1 MNQEQIT
8 MAIFGGVV
16 AAMVMAGYLIVQGI
30 ASRKKQA
37 LLDRLDPVDETTL
50 ESALPPL
57 PPKDWSERMDRRFA
71 SLVLGS
77 GMDVTA
83 EQIVGIVL
91 LCGVGSASA
100 LYLWRSELWLAL
112 FGFILGLAVPLGYLL
127 VVAGRRR
134 RQMHDQLPDAIYLLS
149 RSLRAGLGLEQ
160 GVHLIAT
167 ESAKPLGIELKR
179 VYEQVKLG
187 LAVPTALQ
195 TAAQRV
201 AVTDFSVFASIIAL
215 HRNTGGQL
223 PVLLD
228 RLATG
233 VRDRVQYQGQFRA
246 ATSMGRVSAI
256 ALGAA
261 VPLIFLW
268 YVLFQPETVQTFLET
283 PGGIGMLTTAF
294 VLEVI
299 GALWLYRLLRTD
311 V

>member
-1 MNQEQIT
+1 
-8 MAIFGGVV
+8 MAVFSGVV
-16 AAMVMAGYLIVQGI
+16 AAIVMAGYLIVQLI
-30 ASRKKQA
+30 AASRRKA
-37 LLDRLDPVDETTL
+37 LLDHLNPVDDVTL
-50 ESALPPL
+50 ESALPP
-57 PPKDWSERMDRRFA
+57 PPAKDWSERMDRRFA
-71 SLVLGS
+71 GLVLGS
-77 GMDVTA
+77 GLDVTA

-91 LCGVGSASA
+91 FCGVGSASA

-149 RSLRAGLGLEQ
+149 RSLRSGLGLEQ

-167 ESAKPLGIELKR
+167 ESDKPLGVELKR
-179 VYEQVKLG
+179 VSEQVKLG
-187 LAVPTALQ
+187 LAVPMALQ

-201 AVTDFSVFASIIAL
+201 SVTDFSVFASIIAL

-228 RLATG
+228 RLANG

-268 YVLFQPETVQTFLET
+268 YVLFQPETVQTFLDT
-283 PGGIGMLTTAF
+283 PGGIGMLTVAF
-294 VLEVI
+294 VLEAI
-299 GALWLYRLLRTD
+299 GVLWLYRLLKTD